1 MVTKGKKEVEKDNP
15 LHCPFIRAQKI
26 IGGKWKSVIIFYLRN
41 GKMRFGQISARIP
54 GVSRKILT
62 VQLKELELA
71 GLIERH
77 EFKEI
82 PPRVEYELTKLGLSL
97 LPILDAMN
105 EWGKTEAKV
114 IEKSL
119 KKNNA

>member
-1 MVTKGKKEVEKDNP
+1 MVTKGKKEEEKDNP
-15 LHCPFIRAQKI
+15 LNCPFIRAQKI

-71 GLIERH
+71 GLVERH

-119 KKNNA
+119 KRNK